1 MEDNTFKTIIIVCL
15 IAIVAILGISAYFF
29 INNTKTTAING
40 TPSTQSANITVQNST
55 PVTEQSHVNKS
66 TKNSI
71 STQSGKSLI
80 SKSQAYNAM
89 RNYLDGYGPDYLIK
103 NLYLNKDD
111 EQYVADVVDKSGS
124 KVGFIQVDGVSGRVV
139 NGEWP

>member
-1 MEDNTFKTIIIVCL
+1 MNDNTFKTIIVACL
-15 IAIVAILGISAYFF
+15 VAMVVILGVSAYFL
-29 INNTKTTAING
+29 ISDTKATAVNSM
-40 TPSTQSANITVQNST
+40 PSTQSANVTVQNST

-66 TKNSI
+66 TKKSV

-139 NGEWP
+139 NAEWP